1 MFENSMLL
9 FQFYHFC
16 ETQKKDFKR
25 FSQCVLLSDFNKFRK
40 FFGWIKTMFKGS
52 KIDEKVTT
60 LKVKAYINIF
70 A

>member
-1 MFENSMLL
+1 MKIVVRK
-9 FQFYHFC
+9 H
-16 ETQKKDFKR
+16 KKDNWVTNIWKFYA
-25 FSQCVLLSDFNKFRK
+25 SWKFRK

-52 KIDEKVTT
+52 KIDEKVTS